1 MYIHLTTHSA
11 YSLQEGLALPAELA
25 QAAAAAGMPALGL
38 TDHRL
43 LSGSVEFVKACIAA
57 GVQPVLGLEIDLKP
71 GGFMPPGRSPGGMS
85 PAGDA
90 GLLALLAMSLEGWA
104 ALCRLS
110 SALAMRDAP
119 ACSLDML
126 ASYSGDLIAL
136 RGERDEE
143 GRGRLGALKEIF
155 PDRLYVALNDPAT
168 ALQSAMLAHRLG
180 LHTVVAHPVYYLT
193 PGQASLQRTLAA
205 IRLNQPLDRLP
216 AGAVAPQGASFVDQ
230 GEMEARYPHF
240 PAALA
245 ATEEIARRCK
255 FDLPLGAAHMPTVPL
270 PPGIT
275 AAGFLRRKAE
285 EGARRLYGEI
295 TPTVRERLDHELGV
309 IARMGYEPIF
319 LIVEE
324 ILDFARLTGVPFS
337 SRGSAASSL
346 VAHCLG
352 ITSPDPLRLN
362 LYFER
367 FLNPARTTPP
377 DIDTDLCSRRRDAVI
392 QHVFDTYGA
401 ERVAMVGTINRFRPR
416 SALGDV
422 AKAHGLA
429 PDRVRE
435 MTNRL
440 PYGFWAR
447 MEEADPQ
454 STSNSQSTDAGEQGQ
469 TGTGKGSGSPSPFA
483 ELRHAHA
490 SPAHQRIFDE
500 AEALLK
506 LPRHLSV
513 HPGGVVVAPGP
524 LTDLVPVMR
533 SGSKGVT
540 ITQFDLDAV
549 EAFGLVKIDLLGIRG
564 LTVLGDVA
572 EFIQDSRPG
581 EYPGLLTVLDSTPV
595 DDPQTSDRVESGGTI
610 GCFQIES
617 PGMRATLREIHAR
630 SQDDIMAA
638 LALYRPGPLSGGLKE
653 AFVRR
658 FKGEEPVEHLHPA
671 LAPLLD
677 ETFGVILYQEQVL
690 RIVNSLAGFSL
701 AEADLLR
708 RAMSH
713 FDPGKQMQYLQQKFV
728 AEAQARNG
736 VPTETGNQIWE
747 MMAAFAGYGFP
758 KAHAA
763 SYAQVSWRSAWCKTH
778 FQGEFMAAVLANW
791 GGYYSQRVYLMEA
804 RRLGLAIRP
813 PHVNFSGRNFIYGRD
828 EKGIKALFMGLD
840 QVKGLTRRTIERIL
854 LGRPYRTLEDF
865 LSRADP
871 RPQEAADLAR
881 VGALEGLGTIPDILR
896 RMEGGAS
903 RKGFGAKSPKRSKT
917 LWPAGQPSLFEYP
930 SNGHEHPQR
939 GHEYP
944 HGGHE
949 LSESSGEDW
958 SLEQKM
964 VAQEALLGVSLEAHP
979 LELVAEK
986 VRAAG
991 AISTLEAAG
1000 HLGQRVTVAGLRQSG
1015 HRSRTI
1021 KGESMMFLTLEDLS
1035 GMLDV
1040 VLFPDAYRRAREVIH
1055 SSAPLLVTGVVEMD
1069 ASRGE
1074 PLLRADR
1081 VVRVE

>member
-11 YSLQEGLALPAELA
+11 FSLQEGLALPSELA

-43 LSGSVEFVKACIAA
+43 LSGSVEFVKSCKGA
-57 GVQPVLGLEIDLKP
+57 GVQPVLGLEIDLQP
-71 GGFMPPGRSPGGMS
+71 GGFGLPERN
-85 PAGDA
+85 PAGTTPA
-90 GLLALLAMSLEGWA
+90 GEQGGPLSLLAMSLTGWA
-104 ALCRLS
+104 NLCRLS
-110 SALAMRDAP
+110 STLAMREAP
-119 ACSLDML
+119 EAACPLDLL
-126 ASYSGDLIAL
+126 ASHSGDLIAL
-136 RGERDEE
+136 IGGEGQGD
-143 GRGRLGALKEIF
+143 RGRLGTLKEIF
-155 PDRLYVALNDPAT
+155 SDRAYVALNDPAT
-168 ALQSAMLAHRLG
+168 ALQLAMLANKLG
-180 LHTVVAHPVYYLT
+180 LHTVVTHPVYY
-193 PGQASLQRTLAA
+193 PIPEQAPLQRTLAA
-205 IRLNQPLDRLP
+205 IRLNGLIDRLP
-216 AGAVAPQGASFVDQ
+216 EHAAALPGAYFVSP
-230 GEMEARYPHF
+230 GEMESRYPHF

-245 ATEEIARRCK
+245 ATEEIAARCK
-255 FDLPLGAAHMPTVPL
+255 FDLPLGVAHMPTVPL
-270 PPGIT
+270 PPGLT
-275 AAGFLRRKAE
+275 AAEYLRQKAE

-295 TPTVRERLDHELGV
+295 SAAVRARLDHELEV
-309 IARMGYEPIF
+309 ISRMGYEPIF

-324 ILDFARLTGVPFS
+324 ILDFARQTGVPFS

-352 ITSPDPLRLN
+352 ITSPDPLRLD
-362 LYFER
+362 LFFER
-367 FLNPARTTPP
+367 FLNPARSTPP
-377 DIDTDLCSRRRDAVI
+377 DIDTDLCSRRRDGVI

-429 PDRVRE
+429 AARVRE
-435 MTNRL
+435 MADKL

-447 MEEADPQ
+447 MEE
-454 STSNSQSTDAGEQGQ
+454 GEE
-469 TGTGKGSGSPSPFA
+469 GSEPPSPFA
-483 ELRHAHA
+483 ELRQAYA
-490 SPAHQRIFDE
+490 STTYGHIFDE

-513 HPGGVVVAPGP
+513 HPGGVVVAPGA

-572 EFIQDSRPG
+572 EFIQASEP
-581 EYPGLLTVLDSTPV
+581 EKYATPLIVLDSTPA
-595 DDPQTSDRVESGGTI
+595 DDPQTSERVENGGTI

-617 PGMRATLREIHAR
+617 PGMRSTLREIHAR
-630 SQDDIMAA
+630 SPDDIMAA
-638 LALYRPGPLSGGLKE
+638 LALYRPGPLSGGLKD

-658 FKGEEPVEHLHPA
+658 FKRQEPVQHLHPA
-671 LAPLLD
+671 LARLLD

-690 RIVNSLAGFSL
+690 RIAHELAGFSL

-736 VPTETGNQIWE
+736 VPPETSEQIWE

-778 FQGEFMAAVLANW
+778 FPGEFMAAVLANW
-791 GGYYSQRVYLMEA
+791 GGYYSQRVYLTEA
-804 RRLGLAIRP
+804 RRLGLAVRP
-813 PHVNFSGRNFIYGRD
+813 PHVNFSGRNFVYEQDGQ
-828 EKGIKALFMGLD
+828 GGKALFMGLD
-840 QVKGLTRRTIERIL
+840 QVRDLTRRTIERIL
-854 LGRPYRTLEDF
+854 RGRPYRTLDDF
-865 LSRADP
+865 LARVDP

-881 VGALEGLGTIPDILR
+881 VGGLEGFGMIPFLLQR
-896 RMEGGAS
+896 LEGG
-903 RKGFGAKSPKRSKT
+903 RWQP
-917 LWPAGQPSLFEYP
+917 GQPSLFEYSP
-930 SNGHEHPQR
+930 SRN
-939 GHEYP
+939 
-944 HGGHE
+944 
-949 LSESSGEDW
+949 ESNESRGEDW
-958 SLEQKM
+958 TLEKKM
-964 VAQEALLGVSLEAHP
+964 AAQQELLGVSLEAHP
-979 LELVAEK
+979 LELVAEQ

-991 AISTLEAAG
+991 AISTVEAADRV
-1000 HLGQRVTVAGLRQSG
+1000 GQRVTVAGLRQSG
-1015 HRSRTI
+1015 HRSRTT

-1035 GMLDV
+1035 GMLDM
-1040 VLFPDAYRRAREVIH
+1040 VLFPDAYRRSKEVIH
-1055 SSAPLLVTGVVEMD
+1055 SSAPLLVTGVVEID

-1074 PLLRADR
+1074 PLLRAER
-1081 VVRVE
+1081 VVRLS